1 MYPMDRRDNEPS
13 ENGFIK
19 DLKAEEKE
27 YNDKVEYN
35 GKVYRVPY
43 QMIKEVVFLDI
54 SAGDLKSI
62 ENSARLQYR
71 LLLMDSVL
79 KAKVEFVKNRITIT
93 YNPHEAQ
100 NRKEKTST
108 KELIDFLAKE
118 GIRTSK
124 EHAKERDVD
133 YFEEI
138 YKPQF
143 EPATIRE
150 HAPYG
155 YSREEWKKLKPEW
168 QERQKATS
176 ESKYEKFRAFQERYL
191 DSHPELAKEY
201 GHVKKPKKPSL
212 IDRLKGKGKGDNDKG
227 FWFHGA

>member
-1 MYPMDRRDNEPS
+1 MDRRDNEPS

-19 DLKAEEKE
+19 DLKTEEKE

-43 QMIKEVVFLDI
+43 RMIKEVVFSGLD
-54 SAGDLKSI
+54 SSELKSI
-62 ENSARLQYR
+62 ENCARLQYR
-71 LLLMDSVL
+71 LLLMDAVL

-93 YNPHEAQ
+93 YNPQSAQ
-100 NRKEKTST
+100 NRKEKTSRE
-108 KELIDFLAKE
+108 ELISFLEKE
-118 GIRTSK
+118 GVSMNAS
-124 EHAKERDVD
+124 HVQERDVD

-155 YSREEWKKLKPEW
+155 YSREEWKKLKPQW
-168 QERQKATS
+168 QLNQEKLIKA
-176 ESKYEKFRAFQERYL
+176 KYEKFKAFQDNYL
-191 DSHPELAKEY
+191 QEHPELAKEY
-201 GHVKKPKKPSL
+201 GHNPKPKKHSI
-212 IDRLKGKGKGDNDKG
+212 IDRLRGKGEKEKG
-227 FWFHGA
+227 FWFHGV

>member
-1 MYPMDRRDNEPS
+1 MDRRDNEPS
-13 ENGFIK
+13 ENGFLK

-43 QMIKEVVFLDI
+43 RMIREVVFSNVSSDE
-54 SAGDLKSI
+54 LKSI
-62 ENSARLQYR
+62 ENSARIQYR
-71 LLLMDSVL
+71 LLLMDAVL

-93 YNPHEAQ
+93 YNPEDAQ
-100 NRKEKTST
+100 NRKEKTSRHQ
-108 KELIDFLAKE
+108 LADFLAKE
-118 GIRTSK
+118 GVSVNEENTQ
-124 EHAKERDVD
+124 ERVVD

-168 QERQKATS
+168 QDNQEKLIKA
-176 ESKYEKFRAFQERYL
+176 KFEKFRAFQENYL
-191 DSHPELAKEY
+191 DAHPELAREH
-201 GHVKKPKKPSL
+201 GHVKKPKKHSL
-212 IDRLKGKGKGDNDKG
+212 IDRLKGKGKDDKEKG

>member
-1 MYPMDRRDNEPS
+1 MYLMDRRDNEPS

-19 DLKAEEKE
+19 DLKVEEKE

-43 QMIKEVVFLDI
+43 RMIKEVVFFDI

-93 YNPHEAQ
+93 YNPLEAQ

-108 KELIDFLAKE
+108 KELIDFLARE

-124 EHAKERDVD
+124 EC
-133 YFEEI
+133 
-138 YKPQF
+138 
-143 EPATIRE
+143 TC
-150 HAPYG
+150 
-155 YSREEWKKLKPEW
+155 WL
-168 QERQKATS
+168 
-176 ESKYEKFRAFQERYL
+176 
-191 DSHPELAKEY
+191 
-201 GHVKKPKKPSL
+201 
-212 IDRLKGKGKGDNDKG
+212 
-227 FWFHGA
+227 